1 MSNKKTKQK
10 MTKLKGIPLVSGI
23 AMGSVYAFG
32 WAKIDFPKYW
42 VHEGEIQ
49 DEVYRFMKALGAA
62 KRFYSN
68 IISKIGRIQGLEQ
81 INILDSHLL
90 LLQDELLVRS
100 ITDTIRQNHVNAE
113 WAVHKTISELKDA
126 FLKIHQ
132 GYMAEIQYDIDDI
145 EKALLAQLMK
155 ITFKDLNKVPS
166 DSIVVA
172 YNLSPAE
179 LVTLSRIRIAGFVT
193 EIASSNSHMVIIAK
207 SLGIPSVMGVPDALR
222 KLSTHDKILLNG
234 DQGYVICNPTDQV
247 KKVHEQLRKDRKKEE
262 DRVMAKARKK
272 TITIDGK
279 IVHIFANV
287 ELLEELSQVTRYG
300 GEGIGLYRTEF
311 IFLDRTS
318 PPSFEEQKEFYEKVL
333 ERMHNHE
340 VIFRTLDLGGDKI
353 DPNGVVADEEN
364 PALGLRAIRYCL
376 REKHVFSDQLKAL
389 LAASPKGNL
398 KICIPMVTSVSE
410 MLEVKSMLADIKKEL
425 ISKKIPFRD
434 DIPVGVMIE
443 TPAAA
448 MEVDLLAQ
456 HADFFSVG
464 TNDLI
469 QYLLAVD
476 RGNQAVQELY
486 SPYHPCIFR
495 VLKNVLE
502 AAKKWKK
509 EITLC
514 GEIAADP
521 SCLFLMLAL
530 GFERLSMTPWS
541 IPSVKDMI
549 RSQSLEEMKEC
560 LNEVLLKDTE
570 REIQKVVSRYL
581 QTIGESFQGLR

>member
-68 IISKIGRIQGLEQ
+68 IISKIGRIQGREQ

-132 GYMAEIQYDIDDI
+132 GYMAERQYDIDDI

-272 TITIDGK
+272 AITIDGK

-389 LAASPKGNL
+389 LAASP
-398 KICIPMVTSVSE
+398 
-410 MLEVKSMLADIKKEL
+410 
-425 ISKKIPFRD
+425 
-434 DIPVGVMIE
+434 
-443 TPAAA
+443 
-448 MEVDLLAQ
+448 
-456 HADFFSVG
+456 
-464 TNDLI
+464 
-469 QYLLAVD
+469 
-476 RGNQAVQELY
+476 
-486 SPYHPCIFR
+486 
-495 VLKNVLE
+495 
-502 AAKKWKK
+502 
-509 EITLC
+509 
-514 GEIAADP
+514 
-521 SCLFLMLAL
+521 
-530 GFERLSMTPWS
+530 
-541 IPSVKDMI
+541 
-549 RSQSLEEMKEC
+549 
-560 LNEVLLKDTE
+560 
-570 REIQKVVSRYL
+570 
-581 QTIGESFQGLR
+581 